1 MGIFWRA
8 GGDSNSRPADFEFSG
23 SRILGQCTHDSQ
35 TEPAG
40 TTRNNRVFHDA
51 CPCPEKSS
59 LGGGLERC
67 KSDLVAKALELSE
80 AAAL

>member
-1 MGIFWRA
+1 MLFNL
-8 GGDSNSRPADFEFSG
+8 SNAICQVPKRLIENLKISRNG
-23 SRILGQCTHDSQ
+23 
-35 TEPAG
+35 
-40 TTRNNRVFHDA
+40 

>member
-1 MGIFWRA
+1 MARLTKA
-8 GGDSNSRPADFEFSG
+8 
-23 SRILGQCTHDSQ
+23 LTV
-35 TEPAG
+35 
-40 TTRNNRVFHDA
+40 RVSVRSD